1 MKTHI
6 NYIVIAMFLMAGCS
20 KNMEQIVLEQP
31 SMFTISA
38 GEGDVFELALKAGDK
53 IGINGKEY
61 PILSNKIVG
70 MYDVP
75 VTEKYFVY
83 YPADMEVTN
92 NTLKYTM
99 PAVQQYSGGMVDRK
113 ANPVYGVADN
123 ESLKNEVMKLNA
135 VVGGLEVSIPANEDF
150 ASVTSIA
157 LNARS
162 ASDILAGDLV
172 LDIESGAVS
181 WGEHRSNTLNMDGGL
196 NIKEG
201 GEVTFALPPMK
212 FEDGIDVKMYS
223 MKGEATATLN
233 ISGQSIE
240 SGKVLSATLENVKWI
255 SMTDYYGKANA
266 VIVKPGK
273 TSVTVDCTPYYTTS
287 LQYAYE
293 NIPQT
298 NQQKFPRSAKMLWND
313 VGSGFVTNVS
323 LATDRKSFTANL
335 SGQTGN
341 AVVAIYNTED
351 PNAEDA
357 IILWSFHIWVTDVHE
372 HALPANV
379 HGNTYVVLDRN
390 LGAVS
395 VDPGNA
401 LSVGFLYQ
409 WGRKDPFVS
418 TQEYGANVDATIY
431 DQTGV
436 IPRPGAAAGTDVTAT
451 IQWSVENP
459 MRFIRHSRTSSNT
472 TKPPI
477 WYAYDWLRFSD
488 NSLWGNPE
496 GYTIPAQ
503 RTLRKS
509 IYDPSPEGYMV
520 APRDTWQGAVAGNDK
535 AASVLANA
543 SWHPSKG
550 FVVSGQSNG
559 PWWYSLGGW
568 RGRSNGNLGAADGTG
583 YYWYST
589 VENGN
594 SANGAFMSI
603 NKDGVALNG
612 KNSRANAC
620 SVRCV
625 KIAN

>member
-1 MKTHI
+1 MKTDIKHI
-6 NYIVIAMFLMAGCS
+6 ITALLILTGCS
-20 KNMEQIVLEQP
+20 EKMEQIVLEQP
-31 SMFTISA
+31 SMFTIAA
-38 GEGDVFELALKAGDK
+38 GEEDVFELALEAGDK

-70 MYDVP
+70 MYNVP
-75 VTEKYFVY
+75 VMEKYFVY
-83 YPADMEVTN
+83 FPADMEIAN
-92 NTLKYTM
+92 STLKYTM
-99 PAVQQYSGGMVDRK
+99 PAVQRYSDGTVDRK

-123 ESLKNEVMKLNA
+123 EGLKNEKMKLNA
-135 VVGGLEVSIPANEDF
+135 VVGGLKVIIPADEDF
-150 ASVTSIA
+150 ASVTSIT
-157 LNARS
+157 LKARS
-162 ASDILAGDLV
+162 ESDVLTGDISLNV
-172 LDIESGAVS
+172 ESGALT
-181 WGEHRSNTLNMDGGL
+181 WGEQRSNMLDMEGGL

-201 GEVTFALPPMK
+201 GEVIFALPPMK
-212 FEDGIDVKMYS
+212 FADAIDVKLYS

-233 ISGQSIE
+233 IGGQSVE
-240 SGKVLSATLENVKWI
+240 AGKVLSATLENVKWT

-313 VGSGFVTNVS
+313 VGSGFVSNVS

-335 SGQTGN
+335 SGQPGN
-341 AVVAIYNTED
+341 AVVAIYNTPD

-379 HGNTYVVLDRN
+379 HGNTYVVLDRS
-390 LGAVS
+390 LGSVS
-395 VDPGNA
+395 AEPGDPR
-401 LSVGFLYQ
+401 SIGFLYQ

-431 DQTGV
+431 DQAGV
-436 IPRPGAAAGTDVTAT
+436 VQRPAATAGNEVTAT

-472 TKPPI
+472 TTPPI

-496 GYTIPAQ
+496 GYTVPAQ
-503 RTLRKS
+503 GTLRKS

-520 APRDTWQGAVAGNDK
+520 APRDTWQGPVAGNDK

-550 FVVSGQSNG
+550 FVLSQQNGG

-568 RGRSNGNLGAADGTG
+568 RGRSNGNLGAADGSG

-589 VENGN
+589 VENG
-594 SANGAFMSI
+594 SSSNGAFMSI
-603 NKDGVALNG
+603 NESGVVLNG

-620 SVRCV
+620 SVRSV